1 MVEFENLG
9 GEICAA
15 FLNFRKKG
23 ERVDFLRPAASPSVF
38 ALNVLPRLVPLP
50 AGLDLGRR
58 ELDGAGVQLARV

>member
-15 FLNFRKKG
+15 FKIS
-23 ERVDFLRPAASPSVF
+23 ERGKRVEFHRPSSVF
-38 ALNVLPRLVPLP
+38 ALYVLPRLVPLP